1 MNKLGAQ
8 SKKLSMLIRLI
19 NDLQSNL
26 DEDDNK
32 MDIC

>member
-8 SKKLSMLIRLI
+8 SKKLSMLIKLI
-19 NDLQSNL
+19 NDLQANL
-26 DEDDNK
+26 DEDK